1 MVDSIDFQNPPGSKH
16 RPHYDYLALDKNV
29 RPVVSIITPFFNTR
43 DVFHETARSVLGQ
56 SLQQWEWIIVNDG
69 STDEESLK
77 VLESYRTIEDPRIR
91 VIDLPENRGL
101 PAARNV
107 AIKNACSD
115 FIFNVDSDDLIE
127 PTTVE
132 KHLWFLLS
140 YPQFSFATS
149 FVVGFGY
156 QNYLWN
162 SGFHHP
168 ERYLNENQSTS
179 IAIFRRSLIF
189 EVGGFD
195 EDIRDGFEDWDFWL
209 RCASKGLWG
218 GTIPEYLIWYRRRP
232 PQQRVWTNLS
242 DDQKKKHFYERLQRK
257 YFRLWENG
265 MPRIYKHDPLPYDV
279 ISEDIPAD
287 NLLLRT
293 KRRIL
298 MIVPWLD
305 LGGSEKFN
313 LDLLREL
320 VLHHEFEVTIAT
332 TLTSSHRWF
341 HEFSRYTPDIFL
353 LDHFLHPSDYPRFI
367 RYLIR
372 SRQIDTV
379 MIANSEFGYF
389 LLPYLRS
396 YFPGVSFIDYLHM
409 EQEEWK
415 NGGYPRLSLSNQS
428 QLDLTVVSSCY
439 LKRWMCDRGVS
450 SDHIFV
456 CTTNIDPEEWNPQ
469 RYDQLLR
476 HELLRHELSVDRGRT
491 VILYAG
497 RLTDQK
503 QPLLAAQI
511 LLELKRRGVSF
522 VCLIAGDGPL
532 FDQLTGFVE
541 KEGLTEV
548 RMLGA
553 VGNERIRELMAVSDI
568 FFLPSAHEG
577 ISLAIYEAMAMG
589 LAIVGADVGGQ
600 AELVTP
606 ECGILVKRD
615 SSEFMNYVQALQSLI
630 TNPQR
635 RQEMGRCA
643 RERICAHYR
652 LDQMG
657 SRMVEL
663 FELAHQRRETRS
675 VAPVDPA
682 LAHEIAIRAVEM
694 VRLQN
699 LADYLWVERDRLL
712 ANNGPGSE
720 NPKRFLLSLSQ
731 RYMMPRL
738 YRIYARVRRINPN
751 LARVVRFLFFR
762 LIDVIKNKSY
772 HEHKR

>member
-1 MVDSIDFQNPPGSKH
+1 MVGAIEFQNLPGSEH
-16 RPHYDYLALDKNV
+16 RPHYDYHALDKNA

-77 VLESYRTIEDPRIR
+77 VLESYRTIDPRIR
-91 VIDLPENRGL
+91 VIDLPENRGVS
-101 PAARNV
+101 AARNI
-107 AIKNACSD
+107 AIRSARSD
-115 FIFNVDSDDLIE
+115 FIFNIDSDDLIE
-127 PTTVE
+127 PTAIE

-140 YPQFSFATS
+140 YPQFSFANS
-149 FVVGFGY
+149 FIVGFGH
-156 QNYLWN
+156 QHYLWN
-162 SGFHHP
+162 SGFHDA
-168 ERYLNENQSTS
+168 ERYLSENQSNPNG
-179 IAIFRRSLIF
+179 IFRRSLFF
-189 EVGGFD
+189 EVGFFEESTRLGL
-195 EDIRDGFEDWDFWL
+195 EDWEFWIK
-209 RCASKGLWG
+209 CANSGLWG

-232 PQQRVWTNLS
+232 DHSEKWPNWDKGRNQQFFREYL
-242 DDQKKKHFYERLQRK
+242 RK
-257 YFRLWENG
+257 TYSKLWING
-265 MPRIYKHDPLPYDV
+265 MLRVYKHNQSPYDV
-279 ISEDIPAD
+279 VSNDIPLE
-287 NLLLRT
+287 NLLEGSR
-293 KRRIL
+293 KRIL
-298 MIVPWLD
+298 MVVPWLE
-305 LGGSEKFN
+305 LGGADKFN

-320 VLHHEFEVTIAT
+320 VLHHNFEVSIVT
-332 TLTSSHRWF
+332 TLPSTHRWF
-341 HEFSRYTPDIFL
+341 HEFSRYTPDIFI
-353 LDHFLHPSDYPRFI
+353 LDHFLHTSDYPRFI

-379 MIANSEFGYF
+379 MIAHSEFGYF
-389 LLPYLRS
+389 LLPYLRA
-396 YFPGVSFIDYLHM
+396 YFPGVSFVDYLHI
-409 EQEEWK
+409 EEEHWK

-428 QLDLTVVSSCY
+428 QLDLTVVSSCH
-439 LKRWMCDRGVS
+439 LKRWMCDRGAS

-532 FDQLTGFVE
+532 FDELSRFIQ

-615 SSEFMNYVQALQSLI
+615 SSEFTNYVQALQSLI
-630 TNPQR
+630 TSPQK

-663 FELAHQRRETRS
+663 FELAHRRRETRS

-712 ANNGPGSE
+712 ANNGSGSE
-720 NPKRFLLSLSQ
+720 NLGQILFSLSQ

-738 YRIYARVRRINPN
+738 YKTYTHIRRINPN
-751 LARVVRFLFFR
+751 LARIMRFLFFR
-762 LIDVIKNKSY
+762 LKDVIKKYVLS
-772 HEHKR
+772 RV

>member
-232 PQQRVWTNLS
+232 PQQRAWTNLS
-242 DDQKKKHFYERLQRK
+242 DDQKKKYFYEQLQRK
-257 YFRLWENG
+257 YFRLWKNG
-265 MPRIYKHDPLPYDV
+265 MPRVQRHDPLPYDV
-279 ISEDIPAD
+279 VSNDIPVD
-287 NLLLRT
+287 NHLLRT

-320 VLHHEFEVTIAT
+320 VLHHEFEVTIVT
-332 TLTSSHRWF
+332 TLTSFHRWF
-341 HEFSRYTPDIFL
+341 HEFYRYTPDIFL

-379 MIANSEFGYF
+379 VIANSEFGYL
-389 LLPYLRS
+389 LLPYLRA
-396 YFPGVSFIDYLHM
+396 YFPDVSFVDYLHM
-409 EQEEWK
+409 EEEHWK
-415 NGGYPRLSLSNQS
+415 NGGYPRLSLNNQS
-428 QLDLTVVSSCY
+428 QLDLTVVSSCH
-439 LKRWMCDRGVS
+439 LKKWMCDRGAS

-469 RYDQLLR
+469 RYNRLLR
-476 HELLRHELSVDRGRT
+476 HELGIGRDKT

-511 LLELKRRGVSF
+511 LLELKRRGLSF

-532 FDQLTGFVE
+532 FDKLSRFIQ

-553 VGNERIRELMAVSDI
+553 VGNERIRELMAASDI
-568 FFLPSAHEG
+568 FFLPSAYEG

-615 SSEFMNYVQALQSLI
+615 SSEFTNYVQALQSLI
-630 TNPQR
+630 TSPQK

-663 FELAHQRRETRS
+663 FELAHRRREMRS
-675 VAPVDPA
+675 VASVDPA

-699 LADYLWVERDRLL
+699 LADYLWAERDRLL
-712 ANNGPGSE
+712 ANNGSGSE
-720 NPKRFLLSLSQ
+720 NLGQTLRSLSQ

-738 YRIYARVRRINPN
+738 YRVYSRIKRFNPT
-751 LARVVRFLFFR
+751 LAKIMRFLFFR
-762 LIDVIKNKSY
+762 LKGAIKKYVLSQV
-772 HEHKR
+772 